1 MIASV
6 GFLGAGE
13 MGGGM
18 VRRLLRQ
25 SHRVMVWS
33 RDPRKHTALEPLG
46 ATLTGDMRHLVRESD
61 VIIGCLRDTDI
72 TRTCYL
78 GHDGVITHARP
89 GQTIIEHG
97 TFDPVL
103 ADSIAQAAADKGS
116 EFLDAPVTGGP
127 ERASSGQLV
136 TMVGGSSAALD
147 RVRSVLS
154 AYCTQITWVGASG
167 SGERLKLVNQ
177 LLVSVHIAAAA
188 EASAVVM
195 REGIDP
201 EVALR
206 VLMGGWA
213 ASAMLERT
221 MPRACRGEFADSGAT
236 VGKLAEVQPL
246 ITELLR
252 HADIDSRLLGPVRR
266 LFDESAAEDGANRDL
281 SALVTR
287 YGTFPPLLGDLP

>member
-25 SHRVMVWS
+25 SHRVTVWS
-33 RDPRKHTALEPLG
+33 RDPSKHAALESLG
-46 ATLTGDMRHLVRESD
+46 AGLTSDMASLVRDAD

-72 TRTCYL
+72 TRACYL
-78 GHDGVITHARP
+78 GDDGVLAHVRS

-97 TFDPVL
+97 TFDPAL
-103 ADSIAQAAADKGS
+103 AASIAQAAAHKGCD
-116 EFLDAPVTGGP
+116 FLDAPVTGGP
-127 ERASSGQLV
+127 ERAASGQLV
-136 TMVGGSSAALD
+136 TMVGGNSAALD
-147 RVRSVLS
+147 RMRSVLS

-201 EVALR
+201 EVALQ

-221 MPRACRGEFADSGAT
+221 LPRACRGDFTDTGAT

-246 ITELLR
+246 IMNLLR
-252 HADIDSRLLGPVRR
+252 HAGIDSRLHGPVRK
-266 LFDESAAEDGANRDL
+266 LFDESAAEDGATRDL

-287 YGTFPPLLGDLP
+287 YGNFPPLLGDLP